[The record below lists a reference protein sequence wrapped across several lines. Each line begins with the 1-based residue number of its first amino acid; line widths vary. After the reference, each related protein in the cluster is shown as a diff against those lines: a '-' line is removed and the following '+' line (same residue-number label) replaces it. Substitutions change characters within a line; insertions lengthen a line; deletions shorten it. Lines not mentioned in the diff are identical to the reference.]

1 MPATMSSASVRL
13 RRIRHLV
20 GYETS
25 GRYSAERGVATR
37 ESADDAP
44 RILIAVSRRRASPK
58 PFDRSVGLLFRL
70 RDDDVGRRG
79 RRGRRQTAST
89 ATTSSPSRKSRRR
102 PPPRRPRPA
111 YTVEAAPGESSK
123 AATLRDR

>member
-44 RILIAVSRRRASPK
+44 RMVTAVSRRRASPK
-58 PFDRSVGLLFRL
+58 PFDRSVGLLLRL
-70 RDDDVGRRG
+70 RDDNIVAIAEIAKAVAG
-79 RRGRRQTAST
+79 
-89 ATTSSPSRKSRRR
+89 TS
-102 PPPRRPRPA
+102 PPRENASMTGIVRQSFPMHR
-111 YTVEAAPGESSK
+111 
-123 AATLRDR
+123 